1 MKDIVIVNYS
11 AGNIFSVQTACR
23 RLGYDTV
30 VSSSP
35 GVIAGAGKV
44 IIPGVGNSGI
54 AMDSLREAGLTSLI
68 PQLRQPVLGICLGMQ
83 LFYSYLEES
92 AEPGLKIVPGSVDRF
107 PAGNLPVPNM
117 GWIRT
122 FSLKGPLFEGIDEGE
137 WFYFVHSFRA
147 PADNNSIALS
157 NYGEQFAAAVA
168 RDNFYGCQFHPEKS
182 GEAGSRVLKNFL
194 EL

>member
-1 MKDIVIVNYS
+1 MTKIVIVNYS

-23 RLGYDTV
+23 RLGYETV
-30 VSSSP
+30 VSSSSE
-35 GVIAGAGKV
+35 VIAGADKV

-54 AMDSLREAGLTSLI
+54 AMESLREAGLSSLI
-68 PQLRQPVLGICLGMQ
+68 PQLKQPVLGICLGMQ

-92 AEPGLKIVPGSVDRF
+92 AEPGLNIVPGSVDRF

-117 GWIRT
+117 GWSRT
-122 FSLKGPLFEGIDEGE
+122 LSLKGPLFKEIKEGE

-147 PADNNSIALS
+147 LADENSVALG
-157 NYGEQFAAAVA
+157 NYGEMFTAAVS
-168 RDNFYGCQFHPEKS
+168 RDNFFGCQFHPEKS
-182 GEAGSRVLKNFL
+182 GEAGSRVLKNFI